1 MKRVGDFVHAFR
13 EAQLRR
19 HRSLRRKR
27 LHALPIERHH
37 AFERVTDR

>member
-1 MKRVGDFVHAFR
+1 MGEFVHAFR

-27 LHALPIERHH
+27 LHTLPIERHH
-37 AFERVTDR
+37 ALERVIDR